1 MHSRGDQLAAY
12 RFLRRRVVTA
22 LMLGAPNSR
31 DFPLRRLVPTAFAGF
46 MAAAVL
52 LGAAAVLGVLN
63 PGHTSDWKQGES
75 LVIER
80 ETGARYVYFQGSL
93 HPMLNFA
100 SARLY
105 LGDGEAKVYTVARSA
120 LAGVPRAAPLGI
132 VGAPD
137 ALPGSGD
144 LVTGPW
150 SVCVGPDGRVTMVAG
165 SAVAG
170 TTVAGSTVDGS
181 TPGGADLGLQNA
193 TLVAASEQGDRYL
206 IWRDQRLR
214 IAAPGVLAPLGLTD
228 PTPRL
233 VGAPWLNTVP
243 LGPDLTYP
251 DIPGRGGVGPTVA
264 GHALRVGQLVEV
276 RNTVQTQ
283 YAVVLADGLAP
294 VSALVA
300 GLIQADPR
308 FADAY
313 PGQSV
318 GVVELAPSEYSQA
331 NRLSALAGSDR
342 YPAQQLTA
350 VGGPGSV
357 DSLCST
363 LTDAAT
369 GAVTVSA
376 VDRMPTP
383 ARSIAAVG
391 ASATPLADQ
400 VVLPAGH
407 GALVREVPQPGVTSG
422 AVFLLTDDG
431 TRFRIDS
438 AAAQSALGY
447 ASVTP
452 VALPPGF
459 LDLLPIGPTLSRA
472 AAGSPA
478 G

>member
-31 DFPLRRLVPTAFAGF
+31 DFPLRRLVPTAFAGL

-52 LGAAAVLGVLN
+52 LGGAAVLGVLN

-75 LVIER
+75 LIIER
-80 ETGARYVYFQGSL
+80 ETGARYVYYQGSL

-105 LGDGEAKVYTVARSA
+105 LGDGTATVYTVARSA
-120 LAGVPRAAPLGI
+120 LAGVPRTGPLGI
-132 VGAPD
+132 AGAPD

-150 SVCVGPDGRVTMVAG
+150 SVCVGPDGKVTMVVG
-165 SAVAG
+165 SAV
-170 TTVAGSTVDGS
+170 S
-181 TPGGADLGLQNA
+181 GGAVSGGSAGGMDLGLQNA

-206 IWRDQRLR
+206 IWRHQRLR
-214 IAAPGVLAPLGLTD
+214 IADTSVLASLGLTD
-228 PTPRL
+228 QTPRL

-264 GHALRVGQLVEV
+264 GHTLRIGQLVEV
-276 RNTVQTQ
+276 RSTVQTQ

-300 GLIQADPR
+300 ALIEADPR
-308 FADAY
+308 FAQAY

-318 GVVELAPSEYSQA
+318 GPVELAPSEYSQA
-331 NRLSALAGSDR
+331 DRLSALAGSDR
-342 YPAQQLTA
+342 YPARQLTA
-350 VGGPGSV
+350 VAGPEST
-357 DSLCST
+357 DFLCST
-363 LTDAAT
+363 LTDAST
-369 GAVTVSA
+369 GTVSVSA
-376 VDRMPTP
+376 VDQMPTP
-383 ARSIAAVG
+383 ERAVAVLG

-407 GALVREVPQPGVTSG
+407 GALVREVPEPGVTSG

-431 TRFRIDS
+431 TRFPIDS
-438 AAAQSALGY
+438 ATAQSALGY
-447 ASVTP
+447 DSVTP

-472 AAGSPA
+472 AAGRPA